1 MLGICFEFSASCLEF
16 ASMNELFAAFGL
28 NWKLLL
34 IQALNFGILLY
45 LLWRFLYDPILKM
58 IDERRTKIAEGVQKA
73 EAADRRLAEA
83 DAKGK
88 GIVASAS
95 KEAESVVA
103 SARSRAD
110 EQSSDILKRSQE
122 RANQILT
129 DAQARAEE
137 VRRQALAAGEKEIAR
152 AAMLAAE
159 KILKEKSA

>member
-1 MLGICFEFSASCLEF
+1 MS
-16 ASMNELFAAFGL
+16 ELFAAFGL

-45 LLWRFLYDPILKM
+45 VLWRFLYDPVLKM
-58 IDERRTKIAEGVQKA
+58 IDERRKRIAEGVQKA

-83 DAKGK
+83 DSEGK

-95 KEAESVVA
+95 KEAEALVS
-103 SARSRAD
+103 SARNRAD
-110 EQSSDILKRSQE
+110 EQASDILKRSQE
-122 RANQILT
+122 HADQVLA

-137 VRRQALAAGEKEIAR
+137 ARRQALAAGEKEIAR